1 MREYFYGIPVIAYG
15 EILFHVIANQAPRN
29 IDIYNVAFTDGII
42 GVAQPFHTF
51 RNVND
56 YKLPDTH
63 HLDINANLSI
73 KHRLG
78 ETVIGLGFFNVY
90 NHYNISNV
98 YIGYKD
104 NKAILKGICPFPFMP
119 SISLTQKF

>member
-1 MREYFYGIPVIAYG
+1 MREYNYHIPAVAYG
-15 EILFHVIANQAPRN
+15 EILFYISAITSPLG
-29 IDIYNVAFTDGII
+29 IDIYKVAFSEGLI

-51 RNVND
+51 RNIND
-56 YKLPDTH
+56 FKLPDSH

-73 KHRLG
+73 KSRLG
-78 ETVIGLGFFNVY
+78 ESVIGLGIYNVY

-104 NKAILKGICPFPFMP
+104 QKAILKGICPFPFMP